1 MSKIIYFRNR
11 TDTGLKVVKDQ
22 RGVSGCQKCYFK
34 DSPGGCPT
42 RKEEFFAGSGYC
54 EEDRHHYAEYECA
67 S

>member
-11 TDTGLKVVKDQ
+11 TATPLKVVKDQ
-22 RGVSGCQKCYFK
+22 RGVSGCPKCYFK

-42 RKEEFFAGSGYC
+42 RKEEFFVGSGYC
-54 EEDRHHYAEYECA
+54 EEDMHHYAEAECA